1 MPPIDP
7 EHAPLLTERLNAAAH
22 DDRELMAYVHAE
34 MQRLARSAL
43 HRGERGVTLC
53 TGAVV
58 NEAYLKLFGQ
68 GQQRFRDRG
77 HFLAIAATA
86 MRQVLV
92 DYARARLAGKRGG
105 GQVTSLDALEHFDFA
120 IDADAEQIVAI
131 DAALAALDALDPR
144 ARQVFELRFFAGLEV
159 EEVAAAIAISA
170 PTVKRDAR
178 FARAFIGEQLG
189 WVAAG

>member
-1 MPPIDP
+1 MLPIYPD
-7 EHAPLLTERLNAAAH
+7 HAPLLTERLNIAAR

-34 MQRLARSAL
+34 MERLARSAL
-43 HRGERGVTLC
+43 RRNERGVTLS

-68 GQQRFRDRG
+68 GQQHFRDRG

-86 MRQVLV
+86 MRQILV
-92 DYARARLAGKRGG
+92 DHARARLAEKRGA
-105 GQVTSLDALEHFDFA
+105 GQITSLDALERFDFA
-120 IDADAEQIVAI
+120 VDADAEQIVAI
-131 DAALAALDALDPR
+131 DAALLALDALDHR
-144 ARQVFELRFFAGLEV
+144 ARTVFELRFFAGLEV
-159 EEVAAAIAISA
+159 DDVAAALALSA

-189 WVAAG
+189 WTAAG

>member
-7 EHAPLLTERLNAAAH
+7 EHAPLLTERLNAAARE
-22 DDRELMAYVHAE
+22 DRELMAYVHAE

-43 HRGERGVTLC
+43 RRGERGVTLS

-92 DYARARLAGKRGG
+92 DYARARLAGKRGS

-120 IDADAEQIVAI
+120 VDADAEQIVAI
-131 DAALAALDALDPR
+131 DAALDALDVR
-144 ARQVFELRFFAGLEV
+144 ARRVFELRFFAGLEV
-159 EEVAAAIAISA
+159 EEVAEAMAISA

-189 WVAAG
+189 WTAAG